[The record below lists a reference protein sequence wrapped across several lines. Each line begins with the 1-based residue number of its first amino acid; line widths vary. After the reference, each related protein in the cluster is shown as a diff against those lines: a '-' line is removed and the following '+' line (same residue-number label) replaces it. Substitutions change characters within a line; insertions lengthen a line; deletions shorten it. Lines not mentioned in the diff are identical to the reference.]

1 MIGALLQR
9 SSHGQEYSPWQ
20 RLARMLWG
28 GDLPLTRVQECQL
41 ARLMLLPSVVYLLL
55 ALGYLA
61 QLTDLIGNLVPH
73 AFMQSFARQGQWLGA
88 AALALLVL
96 SCLLRKSLRQGWP
109 FGRTVLWALITC
121 GSCLYLGYHA
131 QRLLVDSLVEQ
142 ASPEQ
147 QAQAA
152 LGIPLLNLMLQH
164 DLRLDGQTATAEQ
177 LRNPQGKLRLA
188 ELALR
193 LPHITTLKA
202 TQGLTPQAFFEQLAD
217 QQRGGLQLN
226 YERYRQATGRQ
237 EDNYR
242 QYRRASLYYA
252 GATSRLAILQRQGQA
267 WTDYQ
272 RLLSKRGRNLNP
284 WTLPTSEWQPVRHV
298 LREQMNVPV
307 NDLWRPDD
315 RPGFNRAV
323 ASQVRRE
330 ARNHYATLLQQ
341 RINAGWIEPGLKRPA
356 FMAVNAIQGQWRQD
370 LALPPGITLYAYLT
384 EQYFEQSVYL
394 PALQHDARELMK
406 QRVASAGDL
415 STLGRDSYRDL
426 ITPGVTALLILCGLA
441 VHAFRALSYL
451 LRLVKA
457 QPLGLYLKLLG
468 VYVLLLASVSL
479 VAGKPKVP
487 ASDLP
492 QEGEETLALTL
503 ALASAVM
510 DWAVPQQ
517 DRLYFLGTSIRWDV
531 LRGYGFGVPG
541 NQQD

>member
-61 QLTDLIGNLVPH
+61 QLTDLIGSLVPH

-109 FGRTVLWALITC
+109 FGRTVFWALITC

-202 TQGLTPQAFFEQLAD
+202 TQGLTPPAFFEQLAD

-272 RLLSKRGRNLNP
+272 RLLRKRGRNLNP

-394 PALQHDARELMK
+394 PALQHDALELMK

-426 ITPGVTALLILCGLA
+426 ITPGVTALLILCGLV
-441 VHAFRALSYL
+441 VHGFRALSYL

>member
-1 MIGALLQR
+1 MIGALLLR
-9 SSHGQEYSPWQ
+9 SAHGQEHSAWQ
-20 RLARMLWG
+20 RLARALWG
-28 GDLPLTRVQECQL
+28 GDLPLTRAQECWF
-41 ARLMLLPSVVYLLL
+41 ARLMLVPTVIYLVL

-61 QLTDLIGNLVPH
+61 QLTDLVGSLMPH
-73 AFMQSFARQGQWLGA
+73 AQLQSFARHGQWLGA
-88 AALALLVL
+88 VALALLVL

-131 QRLLVDSLVEQ
+131 QRVLVDSLAEQ

-152 LGIPLLNLMLQH
+152 FGIPLLNLMLQH

-177 LRNPQGKLRLA
+177 LRSPQGKLRLA

-193 LPHITTLKA
+193 LPHITPLKA
-202 TQGLTPQAFFEQLAD
+202 TQGLTPQALFEQLAD

-267 WTDYQ
+267 WTDYL
-272 RLLSKRGRNLNP
+272 RLLNSRGRNLNP
-284 WTLPTSEWQPVRHV
+284 WTLPSSEWQDVRHV

-323 ASQVRRE
+323 ASQVRRD

-356 FMAVNAIQGQWRQD
+356 FLAVDAIQGQWRQD
-370 LALPPGITLYAYLT
+370 LALPPSITLYAYLT
-384 EQYFEQSVYL
+384 EEYYVRSVYL
-394 PALQHDARELMK
+394 PTLQHDARELMK
-406 QRVASAGDL
+406 QRVAAAGDL

-426 ITPGVTALLILCGLA
+426 ITPGVAALLILCGLA
-441 VHAFRALSYL
+441 VHGFRALSYL

-457 QPLGLYLKLLG
+457 QPLSLYLKLLG
-468 VYVLLLASVSL
+468 VYVLLLASMSL

-487 ASDLP
+487 AGALP
-492 QEGEETLALTL
+492 QQGEEGLGLTLTL
-503 ALASAVM
+503 ASAAI
-510 DWAVPQQ
+510 DWAAPQQ
-517 DRLYFLGTSIRWDV
+517 DRLYALGSSIRWD
-531 LRGYGFGVPG
+531 LLQGYGFGVPG
-541 NQQD
+541 KQQD